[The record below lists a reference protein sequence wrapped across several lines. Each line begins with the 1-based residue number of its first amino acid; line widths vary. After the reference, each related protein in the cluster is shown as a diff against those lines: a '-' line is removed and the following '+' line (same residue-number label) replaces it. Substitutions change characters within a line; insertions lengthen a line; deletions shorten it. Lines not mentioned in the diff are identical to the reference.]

1 MGIGIA
7 VMENLLVNYHVG
19 YCIDCQEWMAF
30 TKNLCGSFTDGTPES
45 NRIKFCPYCGKL
57 VVQPVWG

>member
-19 YCIDCQEWMAF
+19 YCIDCQEWTAF
-30 TKNLCGSFTDGTPES
+30 TKNLCGSFT
-45 NRIKFCPYCGKL
+45 CPMCNNFGSPGYDTKKTTKEG
-57 VVQPVWG
+57 WTR